1 MTTSNQEKVL
11 QYFKGKASGY
21 DLVEGQVYW
30 RLSDQLLWHLF
41 NGSTLS
47 KLNESFHFLDAGG
60 GTGRWSEKVL
70 RSYDGSTGV
79 IYDLSADMLE
89 HAG

>member
-41 NGSTLS
+41 NGSSLS
-47 KLNESFHFLDAGG
+47 KLN
-60 GTGRWSEKVL
+60 
-70 RSYDGSTGV
+70 
-79 IYDLSADMLE
+79 
-89 HAG
+89 